1 MKNLLKISTFLLL
14 LVLGSTSDVLAQ
26 DQKFGYLN
34 SQELILLL
42 PESKDADKALE
53 TYQTKLAEDFKVKV
67 EKFQADA
74 AAFQDEAY
82 VKKTLSPVQIEERGA
97 ALQKRQEA
105 LGKEE
110 YDLGEKVSVKRNEL
124 LKPILEK
131 IDTAIKA
138 VGKEGGYTM
147 IFDSS
152 GMNIML
158 YTDTSTDVM
167 ALVKAKLG
175 L

>member
-1 MKNLLKISTFLLL
+1 MKNIFKISTLFLVFLL
-14 LVLGSTSDVLAQ
+14 GATSSLIAQ

-42 PESKDADKALE
+42 PEAKAADKELE
-53 TYQTKLAEDFKVKV
+53 TYQSQLAKDFQKKV
-67 EKFQADA
+67 ENFQKDVALFEEKA
-74 AAFQDEAY
+74 PNLAP
-82 VKKTLSPVQIEERGA
+82 VKQQEEGA
-97 ALQKRQEA
+97 ALQKRQQGLQE
-105 LGKEE
+105 EE
-110 YDLGEKVSVKRNEL
+110 YGLQEKVGTKRNEL

-152 GMNIML
+152 GLNVML
-158 YTDTSTDVM
+158 YHDTSTDVM
-167 ALVKAKLG
+167 SLVKAKLG

>member
-1 MKNLLKISTFLLL
+1 MLLI
-14 LVLGSTSDVLAQ
+14 LGMNSEAMAQ
-26 DQKFGYLN
+26 NQKYGYLN

-42 PESKDADKALE
+42 PESKVADDALAK
-53 TYQTKLAEDFKVKV
+53 YQEGLAA
-67 EKFQADA
+67 KFQEKVTKFQTDVKAFEETA
-74 AAFQDEAY
+74 ARG
-82 VKKTLSPVQIEERGA
+82 TLNKNQIGERSA

-110 YDLGEKVSVKRNEL
+110 YDLGQQVNEKRAEL

-138 VGKEGGYTM
+138 VGKEGNYTM

-152 GMNIML
+152 GMNVML
-158 YTDTSTDVM
+158 YHDESTDVM